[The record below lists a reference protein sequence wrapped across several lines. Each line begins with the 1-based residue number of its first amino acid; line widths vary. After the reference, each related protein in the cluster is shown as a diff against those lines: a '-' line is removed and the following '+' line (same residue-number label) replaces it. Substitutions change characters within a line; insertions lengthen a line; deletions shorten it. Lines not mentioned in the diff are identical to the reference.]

1 MIYVFMICNFM
12 GCRGM
17 RLQKLEGEA
26 PPFEGRR
33 EEVADY
39 VASMSDDLS
48 RLSRRSGL
56 TVLAYLLDMARLE
69 AESAARTGGGE
80 ADPAARSKPG
90 L

>member
-1 MIYVFMICNFM
+1 
-12 GCRGM
+12 M
-17 RLQKLEGEA
+17 RKSQIVA

-69 AESAARTGGGE
+69 AEAAARAGGGE
-80 ADPAARSKPG
+80 AGRMARSKPEI
-90 L
+90 